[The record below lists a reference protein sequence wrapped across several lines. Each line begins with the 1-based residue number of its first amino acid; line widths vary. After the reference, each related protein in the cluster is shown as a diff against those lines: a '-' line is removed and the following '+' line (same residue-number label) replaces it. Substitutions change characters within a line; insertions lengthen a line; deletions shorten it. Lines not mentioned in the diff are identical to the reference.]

1 MACYRCKKIQ
11 TDPAKGRSPWARM
24 VLMGQQ
30 VLICPECQLA
40 DPGWQSLGQ
49 RCPACQS
56 SRLAV
61 VLDRVVCRQC
71 GKDYER

>member
-1 MACYRCKKIQ
+1 
-11 TDPAKGRSPWARM
+11 M

-40 DPGWQSLGQ
+40 DPDWQSLGQ